1 MHRHKSFVVP
11 VVSILVIVFLIAGC
25 QKETTAKDYYQKSF
39 QFINAGS
46 TQDAIDLLTLAIE
59 KDPSFFEAYYN
70 RGVMYY
76 CQEKYQKALN
86 DFDKAIS
93 INKQNASAFASRGTV
108 YEKLSKPDLALAD
121 FKTAARLGDKETQ
134 DFLRSKGVTW

>member
-1 MHRHKSFVVP
+1 
-11 VVSILVIVFLIAGC
+11 
-25 QKETTAKDYYQKSF
+25 
-39 QFINAGS
+39 
-46 TQDAIDLLTLAIE
+46 
-59 KDPSFFEAYYN
+59 
-70 RGVMYY
+70 MYY

>member
-1 MHRHKSFVVP
+1 MRERNTYLSLVLLVA
-11 VVSILVIVFLIAGC
+11 VSIMFTAGC
-25 QKETTAKDYYQKSF
+25 SNETTAREYYQKSF

-46 TQDAIDLLTLAIE
+46 PQDAIDLLTLAIN

-76 CQEKYQKALN
+76 FQKKYQNALN

-93 INKQNASAFASRGTV
+93 LNANHAGAFAGRGTV
-108 YEKLSKPDLALAD
+108 YDKLSRSDQSLMD

-134 DFLRSKGVTW
+134 DYLRTKGITW

>member
-1 MHRHKSFVVP
+1 MLLVAVP
-11 VVSILVIVFLIAGC
+11 IMFMTGC
-25 QKETTAKDYYQKSF
+25 RNETTAMEYYEKSF

-46 TQDAIDLLTLAIE
+46 PQDAIDLLTLAIN

-76 CQEKYQKALN
+76 FQNKYQNALD

-93 INKQNASAFASRGTV
+93 LNANHAAAFAGRGMV
-108 YEKLSKPDLALAD
+108 YDKLSRSDQSLMD
-121 FKTAARLGDKETQ
+121 FKMAARLGDKETQ
-134 DFLRSKGVTW
+134 DYLKEKGIAW

>member
-1 MHRHKSFVVP
+1 MCRHKIYIVP
-11 VVSILVIVFLIAGC
+11 VLLIFISIVFFTGC

-46 TQDAIDLLTLAIE
+46 TQDAIDLLTLAIG

-70 RGVMYY
+70 RGVMFY
-76 CQEKYQKALN
+76 CQEKYQKALD

-93 INKQNASAFASRGTV
+93 LNRQSASAFASRGTV
-108 YEKLSKPDLALAD
+108 YDKLNKPDQAIAD

-134 DFLRSKGVTW
+134 DFLRSKGATW

>member
-1 MHRHKSFVVP
+1 MCRHKIYVVP
-11 VVSILVIVFLIAGC
+11 VLLIFIAIVFLVGC
-25 QKETTAKDYYQKSF
+25 EKETTAKDYYQKSF

-46 TQDAIDLLTLAIE
+46 TQDAIDLLTLAIG

-70 RGVMYY
+70 RGVMFY
-76 CQEKYQKALN
+76 CQEKYQKALD

-93 INKQNASAFASRGTV
+93 LNKQSASAFASRGTV
-108 YEKLSKPDLALAD
+108 YDKLSKPDQALAD

>member
-1 MHRHKSFVVP
+1 MYRNKICV
-11 VVSILVIVFLIAGC
+11 VIVSLLLIAVVFIVGC

-46 TQDAIDLLTLAIE
+46 PQDAIDLLTLAIN

-76 CQEKYQKALN
+76 FQKKYQNALN

-93 INKQNASAFASRGTV
+93 LNANHAGAFAGRGTV
-108 YEKLSKPDLALAD
+108 YDKLSRSDQSLMD

-134 DFLRSKGVTW
+134 DYLKAKGIAW